1 MSDDETVVRCVVSG
15 RVQGVWYR
23 ASTKNRAIELGLR
36 GIVRNLSDGNVEV
49 IVAGPADAVMTMC
62 RWLWVGPPGA
72 QVSGVTVAE
81 YDEEV
86 GREFLVG

>member
-1 MSDDETVVRCVVSG
+1 MSDDDTVVRCIVSG

-23 ASTKNRAIELGLR
+23 ASTKNKALELGLR

-49 IVAGPADAVMTMC
+49 ILAGRSDAVMTMC
-62 RWLWVGPPGA
+62 RWLWEGPPGA

-81 YDEEV
+81 CDEDV
-86 GREFLVG
+86 GLEFLVG